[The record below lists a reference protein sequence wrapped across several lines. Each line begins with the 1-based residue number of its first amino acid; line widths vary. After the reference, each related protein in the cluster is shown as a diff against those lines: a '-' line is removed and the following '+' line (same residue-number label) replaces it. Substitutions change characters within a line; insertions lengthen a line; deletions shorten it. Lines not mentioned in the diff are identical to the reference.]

1 MAALDDRLFDKM
13 AETLYVAVISD
24 ILDSMGFRN
33 QVLQPGVV
41 PAQPDPS
48 QVLVGRAATVLVG
61 PQYEVVDQPYTNQIA
76 AIDALRPGDVVVS
89 GVGGMT
95 NVAVW
100 GELFS
105 NAAKAR
111 GARGF
116 LTDGCHRDTRMVL
129 NLGFPVFSRGPRPVD
144 ISGRGTVISFGR
156 PVEVAGVFVRPGDV
170 VFAEVDGVVIIP
182 QDVAEKTMSRAFE
195 KVAKED
201 ASCRKSGPS
210 IASSNTVTEQMIAC
224 RSHSRP
230 RVLSPELDL
239 VQTYAYIDSI
249 LILEAPIAPERS
261 GRISRCRQH
270 NRREPRVRV

>member
-1 MAALDDRLFDKM
+1 MIDRRKLLAALDDPQFNMM
-13 AETLYVAVISD
+13 AEKLYVAVISD
-24 ILDSMGFRN
+24 ILDGMGFRG

-76 AIDALRPGDVVVS
+76 AIDALMPGDVVVS

-129 NLGFPVFSRGPRPVD
+129 DLGFPVFSRGPRPVD
-144 ISGRGTVISFGR
+144 ISGRGTVISIGR
-156 PVEVAGVFVRPGDV
+156 PVEVAGVVVHPGDV
-170 VFAEVDGVVIIP
+170 VCAEVDGVVIIP
-182 QDVAEKTMSRAFE
+182 QDAAEETLSRAFE

-201 ASCRKSGPS
+201 GAREDLRKGRLLSE
-210 IASSNTVTEQMIAC
+210 VW
-224 RSHSRP
+224 SRY
-230 RVLSPELDL
+230 RVL
-239 VQTYAYIDSI
+239 
-249 LILEAPIAPERS
+249 
-261 GRISRCRQH
+261 
-270 NRREPRVRV
+270 

>member
-1 MAALDDRLFDKM
+1 MAELDDRLFDMM
-13 AETLYVAVISD
+13 AEKLYVAVISD

-61 PQYEVVDQPYTNQIA
+61 PQYEVVDQPYTSQIA
-76 AIDALRPGDVVVS
+76 AIDALKPGDVVVS

-129 NLGFPVFSRGPRPVD
+129 DLGFPVFSRGPRPVD
-144 ISGRGTVISFGR
+144 ISGRGTVTSIGR
-156 PVEVAGVFVRPGDV
+156 PVEVAGVLVHAGDV

-182 QDVAEKTMSRAFE
+182 QDVAEETLSRAFE

-201 ASCRKSGPS
+201 GAREDLRQGRLLSEVWSKY
-210 IASSNTVTEQMIAC
+210 
-224 RSHSRP
+224 
-230 RVLSPELDL
+230 RVL
-239 VQTYAYIDSI
+239 
-249 LILEAPIAPERS
+249 
-261 GRISRCRQH
+261 
-270 NRREPRVRV
+270 

>member
-1 MAALDDRLFDKM
+1 MAELDDRLFDMM
-13 AETLYVAVISD
+13 AEKLYVAVISD
-24 ILDSMGFRN
+24 ILDGMGFRN

-61 PQYEVVDQPYTNQIA
+61 PQYEVVDQPYTCQIA
-76 AIDALRPGDVVVS
+76 AIDALKPGDVVVS

-129 NLGFPVFSRGPRPVD
+129 DLGFPVFSRGPRPVD
-144 ISGRGTVISFGR
+144 ISGRGTVTSIGR
-156 PVEVAGVFVRPGDV
+156 PVEVAGVLVHAGDV

-182 QDVAEKTMSRAFE
+182 QDVAEETLSRAFE

-201 ASCRKSGPS
+201 GAREDLRQGRLLSEVWSKY
-210 IASSNTVTEQMIAC
+210 
-224 RSHSRP
+224 
-230 RVLSPELDL
+230 RVL
-239 VQTYAYIDSI
+239 
-249 LILEAPIAPERS
+249 
-261 GRISRCRQH
+261 
-270 NRREPRVRV
+270 

>member
-1 MAALDDRLFDKM
+1 LTGLDDRLFDMM
-13 AETLYVAVISD
+13 AEKLYVAVISD
-24 ILDSMGFRN
+24 ILDGMGYRN
-33 QVLQPGVV
+33 QVLLPGVV

-48 QVLVGRAATVLVG
+48 RVLVGRAATVLVG

-76 AIDALRPGDVVVS
+76 AIDALKPGDVVVS

-129 NLGFPVFSRGPRPVD
+129 ELGFPVFSRGPRPVD
-144 ISGRGTVISFGR
+144 ISGRGTVISIGR
-156 PVEVAGVFVRPGDV
+156 PVEVAGVIVHPGDV

-182 QDVAEKTMSRAFE
+182 QGVAEETMARAFE

-201 ASCRKSGPS
+201 GAREDLRQGRLLSEVWTKY
-210 IASSNTVTEQMIAC
+210 
-224 RSHSRP
+224 
-230 RVLSPELDL
+230 RVL
-239 VQTYAYIDSI
+239 
-249 LILEAPIAPERS
+249 
-261 GRISRCRQH
+261 
-270 NRREPRVRV
+270 

>member
-1 MAALDDRLFDKM
+1 LAALDDSVFDMM

-24 ILDSMGFRN
+24 ILDSLGFRN

-41 PAQPDPS
+41 PAHPDPS

-76 AIDALRPGDVVVS
+76 AIDALQPGDVVVS

-129 NLGFPVFSRGPRPVD
+129 DLGFPVFSRGPRPVD
-144 ISGRGTVISFGR
+144 ISGRGTVISIGR
-156 PVEVAGVFVRPGDV
+156 PVEVSGVVVHPGDV

-182 QDVAEKTMSRAFE
+182 QDVAEETMSRAFD

-201 ASCRKSGPS
+201 GAREDLRRGHLLSEVWSKY
-210 IASSNTVTEQMIAC
+210 
-224 RSHSRP
+224 
-230 RVLSPELDL
+230 RVL
-239 VQTYAYIDSI
+239 
-249 LILEAPIAPERS
+249 
-261 GRISRCRQH
+261 
-270 NRREPRVRV
+270 

>member
-1 MAALDDRLFDKM
+1 LAVLDDQLFDMM
-13 AETLYVAVISD
+13 AEKLYVAVISD
-24 ILDSMGFRN
+24 ILDSIGFRN
-33 QVLQPGVV
+33 QVLQSGVV
-41 PAQPDPS
+41 PAQPNPN

-61 PQYEVVDQPYTNQIA
+61 PQYEVVEQPYTSQIA
-76 AIDALRPGDVVVS
+76 AIDALKPGDVIVS

-129 NLGFPVFSRGPRPVD
+129 DLGFPVFSRGPRPVD
-144 ISGRGTVISFGR
+144 ISGRGTVISIGR
-156 PVEVAGVFVRPGDV
+156 PVEVAGVIVRPGDV

-182 QDVAEKTMSRAFE
+182 QDVAEETMSRAFE

-201 ASCRKSGPS
+201 GAREDLRQGRLLADVWSKY
-210 IASSNTVTEQMIAC
+210 
-224 RSHSRP
+224 
-230 RVLSPELDL
+230 RVL
-239 VQTYAYIDSI
+239 
-249 LILEAPIAPERS
+249 
-261 GRISRCRQH
+261 
-270 NRREPRVRV
+270 

>member
-1 MAALDDRLFDKM
+1 MAALDDRLFDMM

-61 PQYEVVDQPYTNQIA
+61 PEYEVVDQPYTNQIA
-76 AIDALRPGDVVVS
+76 AIDALKPGDVVVS

-129 NLGFPVFSRGPRPVD
+129 DLGFPVFSRGPRPVD
-144 ISGRGTVISFGR
+144 ISGRGTVISIGR
-156 PVEVAGVFVRPGDV
+156 PVEVAGVVVRPGDV

-182 QDVAEKTMSRAFE
+182 QDVAEETMSRAFE
-195 KVAKED
+195 KVPKED
-201 ASCRKSGPS
+201 GAREDLRQGCLLSEVWSKY
-210 IASSNTVTEQMIAC
+210 
-224 RSHSRP
+224 
-230 RVLSPELDL
+230 RVL
-239 VQTYAYIDSI
+239 
-249 LILEAPIAPERS
+249 
-261 GRISRCRQH
+261 
-270 NRREPRVRV
+270 

>member
-1 MAALDDRLFDKM
+1 LVALENAMFDTM
-13 AETLYVAVISD
+13 AEKLYVAVISD
-24 ILDSMGFRN
+24 ILDSLGFRN

-61 PQYEVVDQPYTNQIA
+61 PQYEVVEQPYTNQIA
-76 AIDALRPGDVVVS
+76 AIDALQPGDVVVS

-129 NLGFPVFSRGPRPVD
+129 DLGFPVFSRGPRPVD
-144 ISGRGTVISFGR
+144 ISGRGTVISIGR
-156 PVEVAGVFVRPGDV
+156 PVEVAGVNVRPGDV

-182 QDVAEKTMSRAFE
+182 QIVAEETLARSFE

-201 ASCRKSGPS
+201 GAREDLRAGRLLSEVWSKY
-210 IASSNTVTEQMIAC
+210 
-224 RSHSRP
+224 
-230 RVLSPELDL
+230 RVL
-239 VQTYAYIDSI
+239 
-249 LILEAPIAPERS
+249 
-261 GRISRCRQH
+261 
-270 NRREPRVRV
+270 

>member
-1 MAALDDRLFDKM
+1 MAGLDIALFDMM
-13 AETLYVAVISD
+13 AEKLYVAVISD
-24 ILDSMGFRN
+24 ILDSLGLRN

-61 PQYEVVDQPYTNQIA
+61 PQYEVVEQPYTNQIA
-76 AIDALRPGDVVVS
+76 AIDALQPGDVVVS

-129 NLGFPVFSRGPRPVD
+129 DLGFPVFSRGARPVD
-144 ISGRGTVISFGR
+144 ISGRGTVISIGR
-156 PVEVAGVFVRPGDV
+156 PVEVAGVIVRPGDI
-170 VFAEVDGVVIIP
+170 VFAEIDGIVCHSRGRGRRDGVT
-182 QDVAEKTMSRAFE
+182 AHSRRWPKRMVRVKISAR
-195 KVAKED
+195 D
-201 ASCRKSGPS
+201 ACCRKSGPS
-210 IASSNTVTEQMIAC
+210 TASS
-224 RSHSRP
+224 
-230 RVLSPELDL
+230 DL
-239 VQTYAYIDSI
+239 VTPILRFPSYGPPLTIRTALSAEREVVQTNAYTGNVS
-249 LILEAPIAPERS
+249 ILEALIAPELS
-261 GRISRCRQH
+261 GRI
-270 NRREPRVRV
+270 

>member
-1 MAALDDRLFDKM
+1 MIDRRKLLAALDDPQFNMM
-13 AETLYVAVISD
+13 AEKLYVAVISD
-24 ILDSMGFRN
+24 ILHGMGFRG

-76 AIDALRPGDVVVS
+76 AIDALMPGDVVVS

-129 NLGFPVFSRGPRPVD
+129 DLGFPVFSRGPRPVD
-144 ISGRGTVISFGR
+144 ISGRGTVISIGR
-156 PVEVAGVFVRPGDV
+156 PVEIAGVIVHPGDV
-170 VFAEVDGVVIIP
+170 VFAEVDGVIIIP
-182 QDVAEKTMSRAFE
+182 QDVAEETLSRAFE

-201 ASCRKSGPS
+201 GAREDLRKGRLLSE
-210 IASSNTVTEQMIAC
+210 VW
-224 RSHSRP
+224 SRY
-230 RVLSPELDL
+230 RVL
-239 VQTYAYIDSI
+239 
-249 LILEAPIAPERS
+249 
-261 GRISRCRQH
+261 
-270 NRREPRVRV
+270 

>member
-1 MAALDDRLFDKM
+1 LAALDDALFDMM
-13 AETLYVAVISD
+13 ADTLYVAVISD
-24 ILDSMGFRN
+24 ILDAMGFRN

-48 QVLVGRAATVLVG
+48 QVLVGRAATVLVA
-61 PQYEVVDQPYTNQIA
+61 PQYEVVEQPYTNQIA
-76 AIDALRPGDVVVS
+76 AIDALQPGDVVVS

-129 NLGFPVFSRGPRPVD
+129 DLGFPIFSRGPRPVD
-144 ISGRGTVISFGR
+144 ISGRGTVISSGR
-156 PVEVAGVFVRPGDV
+156 PVEVAGVLVRPGDV

-182 QDVAEKTMSRAFE
+182 QDVAEETVSRAFD

-201 ASCRKSGPS
+201 GARADLRAGHLLADVWTKY
-210 IASSNTVTEQMIAC
+210 
-224 RSHSRP
+224 
-230 RVLSPELDL
+230 RVL
-239 VQTYAYIDSI
+239 
-249 LILEAPIAPERS
+249 
-261 GRISRCRQH
+261 
-270 NRREPRVRV
+270 

>member
-1 MAALDDRLFDKM
+1 LTALDDRLFDMM

-41 PAQPDPS
+41 SAQPDPS

-76 AIDALRPGDVVVS
+76 AIDALKPGDVVVS

-129 NLGFPVFSRGPRPVD
+129 DLGFPVFSRGPRPVD
-144 ISGRGTVISFGR
+144 ISGRGTVISIGR
-156 PVEVAGVFVRPGDV
+156 PVEVAGVVVRPGDV

-182 QDVAEKTMSRAFE
+182 QDMAEETMSRAFE

-201 ASCRKSGPS
+201 GAREDLRKGCLLSKVWS
-210 IASSNTVTEQMIAC
+210 KY
-224 RSHSRP
+224 
-230 RVLSPELDL
+230 RVL
-239 VQTYAYIDSI
+239 
-249 LILEAPIAPERS
+249 
-261 GRISRCRQH
+261 
-270 NRREPRVRV
+270 

>member
-1 MAALDDRLFDKM
+1 MAALDIALFDLM
-13 AETLYVAVISD
+13 AEKLYVAVISD
-24 ILDSMGFRN
+24 ILDSLGYRN

-41 PAQPDPS
+41 PAQPDPN

-61 PQYEVVDQPYTNQIA
+61 PQYEVVAQPYTNQIA
-76 AIDALRPGDVVVS
+76 AIDALQPGDVVVS

-105 NAAKAR
+105 NAARAR

-129 NLGFPVFSRGPRPVD
+129 DLGFPVFSRGPRPVD
-144 ISGRGTVISFGR
+144 ISGRGTVISIGR
-156 PVEVAGVFVRPGDV
+156 PVEVGGVVVCPGDV

-182 QDVAEKTMSRAFE
+182 QDVAEETMSRAFE

-201 ASCRKSGPS
+201 GAREELRAGRLLSEVWTKY
-210 IASSNTVTEQMIAC
+210 
-224 RSHSRP
+224 
-230 RVLSPELDL
+230 RVL
-239 VQTYAYIDSI
+239 
-249 LILEAPIAPERS
+249 
-261 GRISRCRQH
+261 
-270 NRREPRVRV
+270 

>member
-1 MAALDDRLFDKM
+1 MM
-13 AETLYVAVISD
+13 AENLYVAVISD
-24 ILDSMGFRN
+24 ILDGMGFRS

-41 PAQPDPS
+41 PARPDPS

-76 AIDALRPGDVVVS
+76 AIDALMPGDVVVS

-129 NLGFPVFSRGPRPVD
+129 DLGFPVFSRGPRPVD
-144 ISGRGTVISFGR
+144 ISGRGTVISIGR
-156 PVEVAGVFVRPGDV
+156 PIEIAGVVVHPGDV
-170 VFAEVDGVVIIP
+170 VFAEVDGVIIIP
-182 QDVAEKTMSRAFE
+182 QDVAEETLSRAFE

-201 ASCRKSGPS
+201 GAREDLRKGRLLSEVWS
-210 IASSNTVTEQMIAC
+210 KY
-224 RSHSRP
+224 
-230 RVLSPELDL
+230 RVL
-239 VQTYAYIDSI
+239 
-249 LILEAPIAPERS
+249 
-261 GRISRCRQH
+261 
-270 NRREPRVRV
+270 

>member
-1 MAALDDRLFDKM
+1 MALDNSQFDMM
-13 AETLYVAVISD
+13 AESLYVAVISD
-24 ILDSMGFRN
+24 ILDGLGYRN

-41 PAQPDPS
+41 PAQPNPS

-61 PQYEVVDQPYTNQIA
+61 PQYEVVEHPYTNQIA
-76 AIDALRPGDVVVS
+76 AIDALQPGDVVVS

-105 NAAKAR
+105 NAARAR

-129 NLGFPVFSRGPRPVD
+129 DLGFPVFSRGPRPVD
-144 ISGRGTVISFGR
+144 ISGRGTVISIGR
-156 PVEVAGVFVRPGDV
+156 PVEVAGVLVHPGDV

-182 QDVAEKTMSRAFE
+182 QDAAEVTVSRAFE

-201 ASCRKSGPS
+201 GARADLRAGRLLSEVWSKY
-210 IASSNTVTEQMIAC
+210 
-224 RSHSRP
+224 
-230 RVLSPELDL
+230 RVL
-239 VQTYAYIDSI
+239 
-249 LILEAPIAPERS
+249 
-261 GRISRCRQH
+261 
-270 NRREPRVRV
+270 

>member
-1 MAALDDRLFDKM
+1 LAALDDMLFDIM
-13 AETLYVAVISD
+13 AEKLYVAVISD

-41 PAQPDPS
+41 PAHPDPS

-76 AIDALRPGDVVVS
+76 AIDALQPGDVVVS

-129 NLGFPVFSRGPRPVD
+129 DLGFPVFSRGPRPVD
-144 ISGRGTVISFGR
+144 ISGRGTVISIGR
-156 PVEVAGVFVRPGDV
+156 PVEVSGVIVHPGDL

-182 QDVAEKTMSRAFE
+182 QDVAEETMSRAFD

-201 ASCRKSGPS
+201 GAREDLRRGHLLSE
-210 IASSNTVTEQMIAC
+210 VW
-224 RSHSRP
+224 SRY
-230 RVLSPELDL
+230 RVL
-239 VQTYAYIDSI
+239 
-249 LILEAPIAPERS
+249 
-261 GRISRCRQH
+261 
-270 NRREPRVRV
+270 